1 MQTLSQNQITSPS
14 SPTSSQLAANNNIN
28 NNTNSSDP
36 SSNAAAATAATTT
49 TTSDT
54 FQVASSYPKSS
65 LSSQQSLAMTSPM
78 NLMPECQGCLCL
90 IQDRYYLQVMEKA
103 WHLNCLRCVDCKFS
117 LDSQQSCF
125 AKDGAIYCK
134 EDYFK

>member
-14 SPTSSQLAANNNIN
+14 SPTSSQLATNNNSN

-36 SSNAAAATAATTT
+36 LSNAAATATATTATTD
-49 TTSDT
+49 S
-54 FQVASSYPKSS
+54 FQISSSYPKSS
-65 LSSQQSLAMTSPM
+65 NVSQQSLAMKNSSI

-103 WHLNCLRCVDCKFS
+103 WHLSCLRCVDCKFS

-125 AKDGAIYCK
+125 SKDGAIYCK